1 MLADGGQT
9 KNSSYHA
16 DLCSSVL
23 HRVWLQMASPGRDGS
38 IRVRNILAPLLYSG
52 RKWKLVGQQIDK
64 SVLDDTLEQ
73 YCWQHDVHYFRL
85 CSYRTEQLGLF
96 FVGVACSLCVLC
108 GLFSRWS
115 ELLFFFLSQSPGTCY
130 LPTYVLQEKSHQ
142 NRHFCG
148 GGGQGGVAV
157 QPIRKCAPLCCQWK
171 PSLDFN

>member
-1 MLADGGQT
+1 MGGRELDTPVDTAQI
-9 KNSSYHA
+9 
-16 DLCSSVL
+16 
-23 HRVWLQMASPGRDGS
+23 RD
-38 IRVRNILAPLLYSG
+38 ILPPLLYSG

-115 ELLFFFLSQSPGTCY
+115 ELLFFFSHKVQEPVICQPTCCRRSRTRTGIFVEVGGREVSPCSQSGSVRLCAVSEN
-130 LPTYVLQEKSHQ
+130 LPL
-142 NRHFCG
+142 
-148 GGGQGGVAV
+148 
-157 QPIRKCAPLCCQWK
+157 ILI
-171 PSLDFN
+171 SLSLHAASRTSVHSSM